1 MTLIRETTFGDLPAL
16 QRVAIQTQVDTFM
29 AYNTEANMKTYLD
42 KAYNLES
49 LKQELQEPGA
59 RNCLAFIDDDL
70 AGFVRLRESTE
81 VEHLLGKNTIEMQ
94 RLYVLHQ
101 FHGRKVGAAL
111 MRDTLAYARSKK
123 YEWLWLGVWEKNVRA
138 QTFYTRWGF
147 ERFSEHV
154 FKMGDDPQTDWLL
167 KRKI

>member
-1 MTLIRETTFGDLPAL
+1 MTLIRETTLADLPAL
-16 QRVAIQTQVDTFM
+16 QQVAIQTQVDTFM
-29 AYNTEANMKTYLD
+29 AYNTEANMKAYLD

-49 LKQELQEPGA
+49 LKMELQEPGS
-59 RNCLAFIDDDL
+59 RNCLAFIDEEL

-94 RLYVLHQ
+94 RLYVMHK
-101 FHGRKVGAAL
+101 FHGRKVGATL

-123 YEWLWLGVWEKNVRA
+123 YEWLWLGVWEKNERA

-147 ERFSEHV
+147 ERFSEHI
-154 FKMGDDPQTDWLL
+154 FQMGDDPQTDWLL
-167 KRKI
+167 RRRV